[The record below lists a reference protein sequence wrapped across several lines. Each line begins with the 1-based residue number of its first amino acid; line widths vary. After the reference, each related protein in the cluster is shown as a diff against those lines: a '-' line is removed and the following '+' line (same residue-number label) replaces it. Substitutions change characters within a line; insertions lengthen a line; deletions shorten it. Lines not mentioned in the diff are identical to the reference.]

1 MISLNHKLSMT
12 ELLKSGISDIPI
24 TPATEQF
31 DIGFDSFG
39 PFSTPDTGS
48 ALGTILLGPLGLCMT

>member
-1 MISLNHKLSMT
+1 MISLNHKLSIT
-12 ELLKSGISDIPI
+12 ELLKSDIPI

>member
-1 MISLNHKLSMT
+1 MILLNHKLSII

-24 TPATEQF
+24 DPSTEQF
-31 DIGFDSFG
+31 DIRFYSVG

-48 ALGTILLGPLGLCMT
+48 AHGTILLSPLGLCMT